1 MMMEH
6 AITSEQARMLSPL
19 QLAYIGDAVHA
30 LIVRRYLLDKN
41 MHVKKMHLLS
51 VRAVCAVSQNKAMEA
66 ILPLLD
72 EEEIGIF
79 KRGRNAH
86 PHHGGPKGATTS
98 EYANATGLE
107 ALIGFLYVTGNTERL
122 SQITPY
128 LLPEV

>member
-6 AITSEQARMLSPL
+6 AITLEQARMLSPL

-41 MHVKKMHLLS
+41 MQVKKMHLLS

-66 ILPLLD
+66 ILPLLN

>member
-41 MHVKKMHLLS
+41 MQVKKMHLLS

>member
-1 MMMEH
+1 MMTTE
-6 AITSEQARMLSPL
+6 TLSFEQARMLSPL

-30 LIVRRYLLDKN
+30 LIVRRHLLEKN
-41 MHVKKMHLLS
+41 MPVKKMHQLS

-66 ILPLLD
+66 ILPLLSQ
-72 EEEIGIF
+72 EELSIA

-107 ALIGFLYVTGNTERL
+107 ALIGFLYITGNSERL
-122 SQITPY
+122 FQLTPY
-128 LLPEV
+128 LLPED

>member
-1 MMMEH
+1 MTTE
-6 AITSEQARMLSPL
+6 TLSFEQARMLSPL

-30 LIVRRYLLDKN
+30 LIVRRHLLEKN
-41 MHVKKMHLLS
+41 MSVKKMHQLS

-66 ILPLLD
+66 ILPLLSQ
-72 EEEIGIF
+72 EELSIA

-107 ALIGFLYVTGNTERL
+107 ALIGFLYITGNSERL
-122 SQITPY
+122 FQLTPY
-128 LLPEV
+128 LLPED